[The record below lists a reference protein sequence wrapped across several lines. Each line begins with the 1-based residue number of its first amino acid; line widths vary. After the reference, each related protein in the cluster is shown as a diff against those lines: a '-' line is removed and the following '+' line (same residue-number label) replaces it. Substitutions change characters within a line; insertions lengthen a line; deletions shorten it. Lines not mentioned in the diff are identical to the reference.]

1 MGLAG
6 QTYHSV
12 SVQAPVSTAAA
23 PRALGQKNREM
34 TEESQGPVST
44 PVCLVIAP
52 WREALVPYTEPRD
65 GLCVPLPGLPQESVK
80 DNHSLR
86 GASGALGEGTEY
98 TQAADVRDTT

>member
-1 MGLAG
+1 MHSPAYVTNGAG
-6 QTYHSV
+6 WADLPLSFCTGPSV
-12 SVQAPVSTAAA
+12 NSSSTKSPGAEK
-23 PRALGQKNREM
+23 QM

-52 WREALVPYTEPRD
+52 WREALVPYTEPRH
-65 GLCVPLPGLPQESVK
+65 GLSVPLPGLPQESVK

-98 TQAADVRDTT
+98 T